1 MIYLDHAAT
10 TPIKP
15 RALNEMIQVMAYQYP
30 GNPGSIHACGRVAA
44 DAVKHAREQVAAL
57 INAEPEEIIFTS
69 GATESNS
76 LFASMVGLQ
85 KKFLISTKMEHS
97 SVRSLPSESAMCIPY
112 HHNYSAD
119 VVKIPDALT
128 GFRVAPRV
136 MSVMWVNNETGTI
149 FPVWK
154 LAEICEAEGIEMHTD
169 ASQAVGHIPV
179 DVKAA
184 GVDYMTFSAHK
195 FGGPM
200 GVGALYVKG
209 GVQKRHSPLMYGGHQ
224 EFGIRP
230 GTENIPGIV
239 GFGAAA
245 EIAMKDMKEERRK
258 YHQLRTA
265 FLATLRSYITKPYYI
280 NGGENVVDNIISL
293 TIPDVNSESLLLM
306 LDAKG
311 ICVSAGSACN
321 AHGSNVSSVL
331 LAMGLSEAD
340 AACTIR
346 ISLGWD
352 TTLDEV
358 NTAARE
364 IARAASVI
372 LKLNR

>member
-10 TPIKP
+10 TTVKP
-15 RALNEMIQVMAYQYP
+15 RALNEMMHVMAYQHP
-30 GNPGSIHACGRVAA
+30 GNPGSIHACGREAA

-76 LFASMVGLQ
+76 LFASMVGLRDM
-85 KKFLISTKMEHS
+85 LLVSTRMEHS
-97 SVRSLPSESAMCIPY
+97 SVRALPCASALYIPY
-112 HHNYSAD
+112 HPEHGAD
-119 VVKIPDALT
+119 IAAILRALA
-128 GFRVAPRV
+128 GFRIAPRV
-136 MSVMWVNNETGTI
+136 MSVMWVNNETGQI

-154 LAEICEAEGIEMHTD
+154 LAEICETDGIEMHTD

-209 GVQKRHSPLMYGGHQ
+209 GVQKRHIPLMHGGHQ

-230 GTENIPGIV
+230 GTENVPGIV

-245 EIAMKDMKEERRK
+245 EIAMKDMEEERLM
-258 YHQLRTA
+258 YHQLRHA
-265 FLATLRSYITKPYYI
+265 FLSTIRSYMTKPFFV
-280 NGGENVVDNIISL
+280 NGGEAVVDNIISL
-293 TIPDVNSESLLLM
+293 TIPGVNSESLLLM
-306 LDAKG
+306 LDTKE

-346 ISLGWD
+346 ISFGWN
-352 TTLDEV
+352 TTFSEV
-358 NTAARE
+358 NAAALE
-364 IARAASVI
+364 IAKAASVI

>member
-10 TPIKP
+10 TPVKP
-15 RALNEMIQVMAYQYP
+15 RALNEMMHVMAYQHP
-30 GNPGSIHACGRVAA
+30 GNPGSIHACGREASE
-44 DAVKHAREQVAAL
+44 AVKHAREQVAAL

-76 LFASMVGLQ
+76 LFASMVGLRDML
-85 KKFLISTKMEHS
+85 FLSTRMEHS
-97 SVRSLPSESAMCIPY
+97 SVRSLMCGSSVYVPY
-112 HHNYSAD
+112 HKEHGVDVSALQ
-119 VVKIPDALT
+119 IAAS
-128 GFRVAPRV
+128 GFHTMPRV

-149 FPVWK
+149 FPIWK

-209 GVQKRHSPLMYGGHQ
+209 GVQKRHRQLMYGGRQ

-230 GTENIPGIV
+230 GTENVPGIV

-245 EIAMKDMKEERRK
+245 EIAMKDMKEERLV
-258 YHQLRTA
+258 YHQLRHA
-265 FLATLRSYITKPYYI
+265 FLSTLRSYMTKPFFV
-280 NGGENVVDNIISL
+280 NGGEAVVDNIISL
-293 TIPDVNSESLLLM
+293 TIPGVNSESLLLM
-306 LDAKG
+306 LDTKE

-346 ISLGWD
+346 ISFGWN
-352 TTLDEV
+352 TTFSEV
-358 NTAARE
+358 NTAAME
-364 IARAASVI
+364 IAKAASVI